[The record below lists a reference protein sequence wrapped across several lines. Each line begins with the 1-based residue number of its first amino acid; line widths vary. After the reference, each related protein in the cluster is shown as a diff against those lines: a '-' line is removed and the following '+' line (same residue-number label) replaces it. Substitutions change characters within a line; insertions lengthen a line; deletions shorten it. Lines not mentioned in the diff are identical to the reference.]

1 MLNRGFHKHFLFS
14 NRTTRRALQL
24 AALLLMT
31 AGSGAMAAEWY
42 AAPNGSGS
50 DCTQASPCTIQG
62 AIDKADEYDTVHVAS
77 GDYSFTSNRIVIDK
91 AGLKLIGETSPF
103 DKPYAE
109 NPGPGE
115 IAYGTMDN
123 VAPDAVRLKAA
134 TQNKSGTSGMIWVKN
149 VPDVEIRNLYVE
161 VVGRTKEG
169 IVATGAVN
177 GLKLDNNYVKAVGGT
192 SILGISINLTAG
204 GDSSVPSGE
213 SRASAQYVEI
223 TNNVIEPTE
232 GNVITGSVFKRALAM
247 QNSAGLLEGN
257 QVAGHTQD
265 MWLQSSK
272 GGNNYPLNIK
282 DNWFFGRLQVYLS
295 GRSGLTENIIEGNHF
310 EMAQVL
316 NAGSGSSGY
325 GNGSEAQG
333 LRIMGNGNVPAVA
346 RNNFFNGFGGPFRA
360 LWVQN
365 ASETVIEG
373 NVFTPESGQSDFTAI
388 AVGNREV
395 WNGLPAPRAF
405 DVTIRGN
412 TFHANGV
419 TSGNKG
425 KAILFVND
433 NDGNNDATFT
443 KAVVGGTDA
452 VDGNNFD
459 SDIGWY
465 IALDDRS
472 CINTQ
477 NHTGSGCDGTASYP
491 IGLAIAY
498 NGGSNASSTKRPF
511 KWDIQA
517 EGNSFGGVA
526 MADMDEA
533 EFDAIMDKTWASH
546 NATTAPNEVG
556 QVLYNWTPP
565 LITTG
570 TIELDQDE
578 LFYDGSAQ
586 ALSATLAEDSSAV
599 CTLTPDTVTEV
610 GSHDINAHCVGDT
623 HDVSDT
629 LQVTVYK
636 ADQSITDFEASIAN
650 PVVSDGFFTV
660 SASSSSGEPVSFG
673 GSTAGVCSIG
683 GSTVSIEGV
692 GTCEL
697 TADQGGNANY
707 NAAPQATLSVEIGKA
722 SGVIA
727 WGPLDFDYTAGASH
741 ALSATVEGD
750 PNSSCAVSPDSVG
763 PQAGSWTV
771 TASNCSSDLFDVTG
785 LSDTATA
792 TVRGATAASVVE
804 TGKSFATVADALADA
819 DTEDGMT
826 VELAPGVYPGSIKL
840 TRSVTLTGA
849 SQMDMS
855 STGPSTPPGTVI
867 DGTSPGAGSVGIEVA
882 SGIQDVTIT
891 GIEIRNFTGDCIHAR
906 RGNSRLRIQDNH
918 THHCGGQGAIYI
930 NGHGDTEDVVIE
942 RNEMHDAAR
951 GIIVWNGPKLDFT
964 IANNFIHGP
973 NLPSGIIFN
982 DGTATG
988 VEIIGNRI
996 ENTETTGI
1004 AVLQP
1009 TSGSPSSRANRFEDN
1024 ELINPGRYG
1033 LALHMPNGSGA
1044 ESGDGAILVQNN
1056 IVKGVSEDGSPTNLG
1071 DPNANLADSDRAG
1084 ISVVRRFYTGASQG
1098 QVDETRGVI
1107 VRGNL
1112 IRDLSETGTTQ
1123 QEAYGLALEGTRH
1136 TVLDN
1141 VSQAHQL

>member
-91 AGLKLIGETSPF
+91 AGLKLIGENSPF
-103 DKPYAE
+103 DPA
-109 NPGPGE
+109 GE
-115 IAYGTMDN
+115 IG
-123 VAPDAVRLKAA
+123 APVKAA
-134 TQNKSGTSGMIWVKN
+134 DASVLKGATNASSSGNARAMIWVRN
-149 VPDVEIRNLYVE
+149 VPDVVIQNLYIE
-161 VVGRTKEG
+161 VDGSCEGGALACFFGGGTPRTFEG
-169 IVATGAVN
+169 IVAVGAVD
-177 GLKLDNNYVKAVGGT
+177 GLVIDNNYIKAVDGAPGA
-192 SILGISINLTAG
+192 GIGVNVAAS
-204 GDSSVPSGE
+204 GDSSVPSSE
-213 SRASAQYVEI
+213 TRVSAQFVTVTNSVVEPK
-223 TNNVIEPTE
+223 N
-232 GNVITGSVFKRALAM
+232 TGSLSSSAAFKRAISM
-247 QNSAGLLEGN
+247 QNSAALIEGN
-257 QVAGHTQD
+257 QVAGYTQD
-265 MWLQSSK
+265 LWLQNAD
-272 GGNNYPLNIK
+272 GGNNHPLNIK
-282 DNWFFGRLQVYLS
+282 DNWFFGKLQIYMS
-295 GRSGLTENIIEGNHF
+295 SRSRLTENVIEGNHF
-310 EMAQVL
+310 DMSIVRGV
-316 NAGSGSSGY
+316 GSGGTGY

-365 ASETVIEG
+365 ASETVIAG

-526 MADMDEA
+526 LADMDEA

-629 LQVTVYK
+629 LQVFVDK
-636 ADQSITDFEASIAN
+636 
-650 PVVSDGFFTV
+650 
-660 SASSSSGEPVSFG
+660 
-673 GSTAGVCSIG
+673 GSTGIVFDA
-683 GSTVSIEGV
+683 
-692 GTCEL
+692 
-697 TADQGGNANY
+697 
-707 NAAPQATLSVEIGKA
+707 LS
-722 SGVIA
+722 
-727 WGPLDFDYTAGASH
+727 FDYDAGTH
-741 ALSATVEGD
+741 E
-750 PNSSCAVSPDSVG
+750 
-763 PQAGSWTV
+763 V
-771 TASNCSSDLFDVTG
+771 TAHLDAEP
-785 LSDTATA
+785 ATDCPA
-792 TVRGATAASVVE
+792 T
-804 TGKSFATVADALADA
+804 
-819 DTEDGMT
+819 
-826 VELAPGVYPGSIKL
+826 
-840 TRSVTLTGA
+840 
-849 SQMDMS
+849 
-855 STGPSTPPGTVI
+855 GTVGRGGGE
-867 DGTSPGAGSVGIEVA
+867 DTHPVG
-882 SGIQDVTIT
+882 D
-891 GIEIRNFTGDCIHAR
+891 R
-906 RGNSRLRIQDNH
+906 
-918 THHCGGQGAIYI
+918 
-930 NGHGDTEDVVIE
+930 E
-942 RNEMHDAAR
+942 RC
-951 GIIVWNGPKLDFT
+951 
-964 IANNFIHGP
+964 
-973 NLPSGIIFN
+973 
-982 DGTATG
+982 
-988 VEIIGNRI
+988 
-996 ENTETTGI
+996 
-1004 AVLQP
+1004 
-1009 TSGSPSSRANRFEDN
+1009 
-1024 ELINPGRYG
+1024 
-1033 LALHMPNGSGA
+1033 
-1044 ESGDGAILVQNN
+1044 
-1056 IVKGVSEDGSPTNLG
+1056 
-1071 DPNANLADSDRAG
+1071 
-1084 ISVVRRFYTGASQG
+1084 
-1098 QVDETRGVI
+1098 
-1107 VRGNL
+1107 
-1112 IRDLSETGTTQ
+1112 
-1123 QEAYGLALEGTRH
+1123 
-1136 TVLDN
+1136 
-1141 VSQAHQL
+1141 